1 MILNSNNINIA
12 TILPYKE
19 NYTFS
24 KAQAAA
30 IWVADFFKYSKF
42 KKNNHIFGNTT
53 KKDYL
58 TNNYIN
64 IPISKKKSKFSS
76 TTNEYCKYLIKHIN
90 TKNYDIIEIH
100 NRPLVFKI
108 LKKSLS
114 GKFILYFH
122 NDPLSMKGSKTI
134 DERLFLLNNVDK
146 IIFVSKWTQRQ
157 FFQDIDEKLIHK
169 TDIVYPSIHKSKKI
183 FKKNKNIVFIGK
195 LNESKGYDFF
205 KEAIIKILDL
215 HKDWKAY
222 SIGDESRERPHIKH
236 KRHFELGFL
245 KHKKVLSF
253 LNKAE
258 IAVVPSRWEEPFGRT
273 ALESSSR
280 ACATIVSN
288 RGGLPETT
296 DHSLILYKLDSN
308 ELFKKINL
316 LINNNKLRK
325 KLQHDGFKNVKHI
338 TKTNSNLIDEIRSK
352 LIHNF
357 SLNLIRNK
365 LRIINLYN
373 LGQKLNHRLYNISI
387 GKKFTNGFVRNGH
400 DVLEISDRDFVKQSR
415 TLTFKNVNNQFQ
427 EYLINTFKNYNP
439 DFFIF
444 GHTKNIQPNTLDIIK
459 NNNKNLICSQWN
471 EDPVMPSLDY
481 SKKNI
486 ENIQIYSDLV
496 DHNFITTHPDVLKQQ
511 KINIK
516 NVHFFFIP
524 VDRNIEC
531 FSVYKSRPAMDLFY
545 AMSHGV
551 NRATLKRGK
560 IDDRIIFLD
569 KLTKKMKNVNYDFYG
584 FKNKEPIWGNQ
595 FYMALINS
603 KMGLN
608 LSRGLPTKYYSSN
621 RIASLIGNG
630 LLTFIDD
637 KTMLTDIFNKGEIV
651 TYNNIN
657 DLSEKIN
664 FYKNN
669 DKKRISIAKKGKH
682 KYFKLF
688 NELKITKYII
698 DKSMGNLSNLF

>member
-1 MILNSNNINIA
+1 MNSNNYNIKIA

-42 KKNNHIFGNTT
+42 KKNNYIFGNTT

-64 IPISKKKSKFSS
+64 ISISKKKSRFSS
-76 TTNEYCKYLIKHIN
+76 TTSEYCDNLVKLIN
-90 TKNYDIIEIH
+90 QSNFDIIEIH

-134 DERLFLLNNVDK
+134 AERLYLLDNVDK

-169 TDIVYPSIHKSKKI
+169 TDIVYPSIHKAKKI
-183 FKKNKNIVFIGK
+183 YQKNKSIVFIGK

-205 KEAIIKILDL
+205 KESITKILDN

-253 LNKAE
+253 LNKTE

-280 ACATIVSN
+280 ACATIISN

-296 DHSLILYKLDSN
+296 DYSLVLKKLNSN
-308 ELFKKINL
+308 ELFKKIDF
-316 LINNNKLRK
+316 LIKNKEFRK
-325 KLQHDGFKNVKHI
+325 KLQKNGFINVKHV

-357 SLNLIRNK
+357 SLNFIRNK

-387 GKKFTNGFVRNGH
+387 GKKFTNGFIRNGH
-400 DVLEISDRDFVKQSR
+400 DVLEISDRDFIKQSR
-415 TLTFKNVNNQFQ
+415 SLTFNNVNNQFQ

-444 GHTKNIQPNTLDIIK
+444 GHTNNIQPNTLNIIK

-486 ENIQIYSDLV
+486 ENIKIYSDLV
-496 DHNFITTHPDVLKQQ
+496 DHNFITTHPDVLKKQ

-531 FSVYKSRPAMDLFY
+531 FDVYKSKPAMDLFY

-551 NRATLKRGK
+551 NRATLKKGK

-569 KLTKKMKNVNYDFYG
+569 KLTKKMKNINYDFYG

-630 LLTFIDD
+630 LLTFIDK
-637 KTMLTDIFNKGEIV
+637 KTLLTDFFNKDEIISYDNV
-651 TYNNIN
+651 H
-657 DLSEKIN
+657 DLSDKIN
-664 FYKNN
+664 FYKSN
-669 DKKRISIAKKGKH
+669 DKKRILIAKKGKQ

-698 DKSMGNLSNLF
+698 NKSMGIPSNLY